1 MWVTIGVRECAA
13 EGCCRLWND
22 VLVAAMTSWLMLW
35 RHYSAADGEVCGGG
49 GLLSNYRAATSVA
62 STATAEG
69 SVAAILAVH

>member
-1 MWVTIGVRECAA
+1 
-13 EGCCRLWND
+13 
-22 VLVAAMTSWLMLW
+22 MTSWLMLW